1 MINSKIDFTC
11 PNCNSKKYIGKTS
24 IGKKYTEEP
33 YVNVTSEIQCA
44 VCFMDIPSNISENIS
59 SQDQKKISKVW
70 FGIYKPTHK
79 KIAAQCSKC
88 FRYYWEIEKNLFEKK
103 ISTKDIFYQN
113 YNPKK
118 SIGAL
123 ICKICDPQSF
133 ESN

>member
-1 MINSKIDFTC
+1 MINSIIDFTC

-24 IGKKYTEEP
+24 IGKKYKEEP

-44 VCFMDIPSNISENIS
+44 ICFMDIPSNISENIS
-59 SQDQKKISKVW
+59 SEDQKKMSRVW
-70 FGIYKPTHK
+70 FDIYKPTHR

-88 FRYYWEIEKNLFEKK
+88 FRYYWEIEKNLFEKN

-113 YNPKK
+113 YNPNK